1 MSEKITYIGRE
12 GFIVTLE
19 GVTITQAKQ
28 GKFWVWSEEEQIN
41 LAYNENGR
49 EEALCA
55 ALDSALFLISLRTKE
70 LNRLRAFEKKFL
82 DLAYDMSPKED
93 E

>member
-1 MSEKITYIGRE
+1 MNDKITYKGKE
-12 GFIVTLE
+12 GFNITIK

-55 ALDSALFLISLRTKE
+55 ALDSALFILSLRTEE
-70 LNRLRAFEKKFL
+70 LNRLRAFEKKVL
-82 DLAYDMSPKED
+82 DFAYDISPKED